1 MVRFLLGQLAA
12 HVLRKDAKL
21 RAWYRQIKRRR
32 GSKIA
37 RVAVM
42 RRLTVIMWRML
53 AKHEAYHY
61 EGVTEPRRPGV
72 SSPHEACQMPDRETI
87 LAAYPSLAAAAARSA
102 GSTGSKEVGSLSPK
116 QT

>member
-1 MVRFLLGQLAA
+1 VRFLLGQLAA

-102 GSTGSKEVGSLSPK
+102 GSTGSKEVGSTSPK